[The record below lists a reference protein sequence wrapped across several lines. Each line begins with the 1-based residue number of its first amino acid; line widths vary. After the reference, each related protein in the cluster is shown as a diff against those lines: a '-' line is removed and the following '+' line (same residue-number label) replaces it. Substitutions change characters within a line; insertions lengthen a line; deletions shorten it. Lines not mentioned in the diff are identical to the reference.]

1 MKPQKVKI
9 MAQTSISTS
18 SALARK
24 KWAGLLFSSVIP
36 ESYWGTRFMREGSPN
51 MPPNTPIHLISD
63 LEKEDGDAVYFEL
76 AAQLRGRPTFDSDQL
91 EGNEEDLSLFSDSVK
106 INQVRHAVDT
116 GGTMT
121 RKRTVNDLRM
131 VARGLEADW
140 RSRWMDES
148 IFMTISGARGMNE
161 DYIEP
166 STVTYAIKGTPL
178 VARDAEKTIYA
189 GDATS
194 KASMSNDDYL
204 TLSSIDKAVTKAE
217 TEGGG
222 SDGVIRIKPIRIN
235 GEDKFVC
242 LMHTWQEHYLRTNT
256 ATGQWLDIQK
266 AASTNNGAKNPIFTG
281 SLGEYRGVVLHK
293 HNKVTRFNDYGAGSN
308 LAAAR
313 ALFLG
318 QQAMVLSFG
327 NAYGGARYDWVEEWR
342 DYKERLG
349 VSTKCIVGMKRPQ
362 FDNKDVNSIVID
374 SYAPKPY

>member
-1 MKPQKVKI
+1 

-166 STVTYAIKGTPL
+166 STVTYAVKGTPL

-194 KASMSNDDYL
+194 KASISNDDYL
-204 TLSSIDKAVTKAE
+204 TLPSIDKAVTKAE

-256 ATGQWLDIQK
+256 STGQWLDIQK

-308 LAAAR
+308 LPAAR

-362 FDNKDVNSIVID
+362 FDGKDVNSIVID